1 MKISPCVTALFI
13 GVCAMVTFG
22 LTLSGRGVVSAQP
35 VPDDGETGS
44 EALSNEVT
52 PTEDLMREHGV
63 LRRIML
69 VYDHELGLLNDGK
82 SPDYDAIFES
92 ATIVHVFIE
101 GYHEKL
107 EEDYIFPL
115 FEKAGTLADLTSTLR
130 RQHEA
135 GREVTKSIL
144 LLSKEKHSGTVD
156 NPNAL
161 ADSLTSFLKMY
172 RPHAAR
178 EDTVLFPG
186 LKGLLS
192 AAEYSRLGDSF
203 EDREH
208 ELFGEQG
215 FEGKVN
221 EVAGIEKEIGIYDLG
236 RFTPH

>member
-1 MKISPCVTALFI
+1 MKITPRVMALFI
-13 GVCAMVTFG
+13 GVCAMATFG
-22 LTLSGRGVVSAQP
+22 PAQTGGGAVSAQP
-35 VPDDGETGS
+35 VLDGGKTGS
-44 EALSNEVT
+44 EAPSGEVT
-52 PTEDLMREHGV
+52 PDEDLMREHGV
-63 LRRIML
+63 LRRVML
-69 VYDHELGLLNDGK
+69 IYDHELNLLKDGEA
-82 SPDYDAIFES
+82 PHYDVIFES

-115 FEKAGTLADLTSTLR
+115 FEKAGTLTDLTSTLR
-130 RQHEA
+130 RQHKA
-135 GREVTKSIL
+135 GRAVTESIL
-144 LLSKEKHSGTVD
+144 LLAKEKHSGTPG

-161 ADSLTSFLKMY
+161 AESLTSFLKMY

-186 LKGLLS
+186 LKALLS
-192 AAEYSRLGDSF
+192 AAEYSRLGDQF

-221 EVAGIEKEIGIYDLG
+221 EVAAIEKEIGIYDLG
-236 RFTPH
+236 QFTPK